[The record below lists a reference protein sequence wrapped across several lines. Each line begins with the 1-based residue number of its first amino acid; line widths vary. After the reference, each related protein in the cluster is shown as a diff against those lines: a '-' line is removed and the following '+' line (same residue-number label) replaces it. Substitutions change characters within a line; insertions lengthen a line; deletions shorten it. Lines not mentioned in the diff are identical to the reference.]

1 MEHFQMNTDMFSGI
15 LRHVLTIA
23 AGGLVSKGVI
33 NANDAQMAVGAV
45 VALAGI
51 GWSVWSKRKPA

>member
-23 AGGLVSKGVI
+23 AGALVSRGVL

-51 GWSVWSKRKPA
+51 GWSVWCKRKPA